1 MAYINL
7 NNPANYQL
15 QDFGQMGFRVIDS
28 THINVDGETY
38 RTIYVLEDA
47 VVTALTAK
55 ADDITSKALLAG
67 TLLHGLFSDVSVTSG
82 KVLAYMAGRLTASEI
97 LALYNAYLIAEGAV
111 IEGSDCVESEL
122 NSLTT
127 DTYADASLVLI
138 PSGYDTG
145 VVYGQRPLDA
155 RSQIDFTRASTATR
169 VNASGLIE
177 KAKVNLL
184 LQSNQFDT
192 TWTNSNT
199 TETGGQ
205 AGYDGSSDA
214 WLLSKS
220 NAFGLLQQNIS
231 GSNVSTLSVYIKAGS
246 LNWAWIILRDS
257 VGGDDAEVYINLTN
271 GSLGSSGGGAFINAT
286 TEDAGSGWHRCIV
299 VSSGGYDM
307 VRIAPADG
315 DGDLTGTSGSIYI
328 QDAQLEQGL
337 VATDYIATTT
347 SARSTFAGITV
358 DGTSV
363 LNVPRLDYS
372 GGASCPSLLLEPS
385 RTNVIT
391 HSELLTDSSWIN
403 QLGGTIDVGQVSGV
417 SGYNDAW
424 KLNKASGT
432 FKSLR
437 LQKTLTT
444 NNYTLSWFLKAGT
457 ISIAEFRFDGG
468 LGSQFIDFDLSSGT
482 HGTNANL
489 SNIEMTAFNDGWY
502 RCSASINTD
511 LTNVHLYVDDVS
523 VSSGAGY
530 IYAQYPQLEVGTYPT
545 SYIPTYGTSVTRV
558 ADSAYKTGI
567 SSLIGQTEGVIFI
580 DATLSDVIDTS
591 NIRGLIELNDGTTN
605 NRFSIY
611 RGANSTDITA
621 LIFTIAVQK
630 SATVSALSG
639 RVKIAIAYDSNGS
652 SFYFNGTLA
661 GTEAAITYPACSELD
676 LGIIT
681 SNTNRVLGDGIN
693 QALLFKTRLS
703 NEELASLTTL

>member
-28 THINVDGETY
+28 THLNVDGETY

-82 KVLAYMAGRLTASEI
+82 KVLVYMAGRLTASEI

-169 VNASGLIE
+169 VGPNGLIE
-177 KAKVNLL
+177 KGRDNLL

-192 TWTNSNT
+192 TWGKIAT
-199 TETGGQ
+199 TEIGGQ
-205 AGYDGSSDA
+205 SGYDGTNDA
-214 WLLSKS
+214 WRVNLNAGTTLKAVNQNFTAYNGISTASFYAKAGTHSIVQFGTASQNDVFVAFDLS
-220 NAFGLLQQNIS
+220 S
-231 GSNVSTLSVYIKAGS
+231 GSVGS
-246 LNWAWIILRDS
+246 LSAKTINASATS
-257 VGGDDAEVYINLTN
+257 VGNGWYRIQVAYEAIGAAGFVIAAVDSLSATRFSSTSSTGD
-271 GSLGSSGGGAFINAT
+271 F
-286 TEDAGSGWHRCIV
+286 
-299 VSSGGYDM
+299 
-307 VRIAPADG
+307 
-315 DGDLTGTSGSIYI
+315 YI
-328 QDAQLEQGL
+328 QDAQLEQSL
-337 VATDYIATTT
+337 VATDYIPTTT

-385 RTNVIT
+385 RQNYCTFT
-391 HSELLTDSSWIN
+391 E
-403 QLGGTIDVGQVSGV
+403 
-417 SGYNDAW
+417 YNP
-424 KLNKASGT
+424 
-432 FKSLR
+432 
-437 LQKTLTT
+437 
-444 NNYTLSWFLKAGT
+444 
-457 ISIAEFRFDGG
+457 
-468 LGSQFIDFDLSSGT
+468 SSGFT
-482 HGTNANL
+482 IGSNLTWNGFVESPEGINNASRFTSSAPTAAFIQTTVTIPAGDFTFSMYVRGITGPFIKTNLYIPAFAGSISMNENMVEGEGWKRVYGTGNN
-489 SNIEMTAFNDGWY
+489 SG
-502 RCSASINTD
+502 SAITRTVTLPFYD
-511 LTNVHLYVDDVS
+511 QPAGS
-523 VSSGAGY
+523 VFEVYGF
-530 IYAQYPQLEVGTYPT
+530 QLESGSYST
-545 SYIPTYGTSVTRV
+545 SLIPTYGTSATRT
-558 ADSAYKTGI
+558 ADECSKTGI